1 MAMMAMKKNGKLA
14 FMVLGFLSLGYILG
28 EINKKNFTHQD
39 NDDKINLEQYLNR
52 LSEFDL
58 TEEKEA
64 TALFLDLIEN
74 GFYPKSAFNTV
85 QKECLEAGEI
95 F

>member
-1 MAMMAMKKNGKLA
+1 MSMSKNGKLA
-14 FMVLGFLSLGYILG
+14 LMVLGFMSLGYILG
-28 EINKKNFTHQD
+28 EVNKKKFTDQD
-39 NDDKINLEQYLNR
+39 TQDKINLEQYLNR
-52 LSEFDL
+52 LTEFDL
-58 TEEKEA
+58 TKEKEA

-74 GFYPKSAFNTV
+74 GFYPQSAFNTV

>member
-1 MAMMAMKKNGKLA
+1 MKKEEFENIVNLQSDLKEQPNSKLIEV
-14 FMVLGFLSLGYILG
+14 MDILS
-28 EINKKNFTHQD
+28 T
-39 NDDKINLEQYLNR
+39 
-52 LSEFDL
+52 EFDL
-58 TEEKEA
+58 TKEKEA

-74 GFYPKSAFNTV
+74 GFYPQSAFNTV